1 MLPVLEK
8 KRWTQGLRVPVAMPH
23 RITRRTENL
32 FMGGSCQ
39 VWCDVGGT
47 FTDCFVLTPQ
57 KQRLRTKVL
66 SHGRMPGSIDSWID
80 ASSWVDSR
88 RIGQPDRFWCSSS
101 VVLYDASRKPIAQGI
116 CSDFC
121 GSTGSIRVEGLSNTQ
136 AAVTYEFVP
145 GIEAPVL
152 AVRMMLGVPLERPLP
167 ILDVRL
173 GTTRATNALLT
184 RSGEPTA
191 LVTTKGFED
200 LIEIG
205 YQERPE
211 LFAIHVQK
219 RPKLYTHSVG
229 IVERLDASGNVLIA
243 LDESQAQEQLRSLW
257 DSGIRSLAICLL
269 HSYKNPEHELR
280 LAQIAAAMGFSWVFC
295 SARVA
300 PVVRAVSRGETT
312 LVDAYLTPVVRK
324 YLTGLSHQICQITG
338 SKLRVMTS
346 SGGLIDAAD
355 ASGKELVLSGPAGGA
370 VALQAISKQVGAP
383 KLIGLDMGGTS
394 TDVCRID
401 GRLQLEH
408 ETVKAGIRMT
418 VPTLAIHTVA
428 SGGGSICWFDGVQ
441 LRVGPKSAGSEPG
454 PASYGQGGPLT
465 ITDLN
470 LLQGRIDPQA
480 FPIPLQ
486 LQAAEDRLG
495 ELLKKVRCNALF
507 ESMDSDKLVSG
518 LRQIANEQMASA
530 VRAIST
536 QQGADPREHVL
547 VGFGGAAGQHICQI
561 ADLLEMDRIIDHPE
575 AGLLSALGM
584 GLAQVKRSAIH
595 PLYMPLDKIA
605 PERLD
610 QIRNRLTEQISLEL
624 ANDGIACEQQSF
636 WGEIELR
643 YIGTEGSLRILWDD
657 HPETWVSRFEA
668 KYRDKF
674 GVTRGSHPLEV
685 TSLWLEGSSPEP
697 SLEPVAIAQDESLPQ
712 RSISMVVE
720 NQRVDAPCID
730 RRALA
735 IGQVIAGPALVQ
747 SSGSTTIIDLGWKAT
762 MQSDGSLWIER
773 AKHSV
778 EQTIKKNGSEQSFE
792 SGVDPILREVIA
804 QRIAAIAD
812 QMGIVL
818 EQTALSV
825 NVKQRRDFSCAVF
838 DAQGELIA
846 NAPHVPVHLGA
857 MGRTV
862 QAMIERFETMSPG
875 DCFVTND
882 PYQGGSHLPDVTVV
896 TPVFAPKESPRPAFF
911 VASRAHHAE
920 IGGIAPGSMAPT
932 STRLGQEGVIIP
944 PMHLT
949 EAGVDRMDRVEGLL
963 KSAPYPSRNVAE
975 NLADLL
981 AQQAANQRGALAMVE
996 LAKSLGVAR
1005 LQSILKSILEVAR
1018 AKTSRWIT
1026 GLPKSHYRFEDAMD
1040 DGTRIAVLIT
1050 KEPEDRLRIDFQ
1062 GTGAESLR
1070 NLNANPGIVT
1080 AAVMYTI
1087 RCAIGDTM
1095 PLNSGVMRSVD
1106 LHIPP
1111 GILNPRGTGPLEN
1124 WPAVAG
1130 GNVET
1135 SQRIVDVLWGA
1146 LGLAAASQ
1154 GTMNNFLFG
1163 NERFGYYETIGGGT
1177 GASQYGPGA
1186 DAVHSHMT
1194 NTRLTD
1200 VEVLESRYPVRVMR
1214 FGIRRG
1220 SGGQGLHQGG
1230 CGMEREIMALEALE
1244 VSLVTSRRNG
1254 SGPYGLAGGQA
1265 GLQGENWWIDQH
1277 GNKQQLQGSCQL
1289 RIQPGDRIRIM
1300 TPGGGGFGASR

>member
-1 MLPVLEK
+1 MD
-8 KRWTQGLRVPVAMPH
+8 
-23 RITRRTENL
+23 
-32 FMGGSCQ
+32 GSYQ

-57 KQRLRTKVL
+57 NRQLRLKVL
-66 SHGRMPGSIDSWID
+66 SHGRMPGSVDT
-80 ASSWVDSR
+80 WVDSSTWIDPR
-88 RIGQPDRFWCSSS
+88 RIGQSDRFWRSSS
-101 VVLYDASRKPIAQGI
+101 VVLYDASRQAIAEGI

-121 GSTGSIRVEGLSNTQ
+121 GSTGAIRVEGLSQ
-136 AAVTYEFVP
+136 ARSAVAYEFIP

-152 AVRMMLGVPLERPLP
+152 AARMMLDVPLEDPLP
-167 ILDVRL
+167 VLDVRL

-191 LVTTKGFED
+191 LLTTKGFED

-211 LFAIHVQK
+211 LFAIHVRK
-219 RPKLYTHSVG
+219 RRSLYTHSVG
-229 IVERLDASGNVLIA
+229 IVERIDANGDVLIA
-243 LDESQAQEQLRSLW
+243 LDEKQAQEELRSLW
-257 DSGIRSLAICLL
+257 GRGIRSLAICLL
-269 HSYKNPEHELR
+269 HSYRNPQHELR
-280 LAQIAAAMGFSWVFC
+280 LAQIATDMGFPWVFS

-300 PVVRAVSRGETT
+300 PVIRAVSRGETA

-324 YLTGLSHQICQITG
+324 YLSGLQQQICQIAG

-346 SGGLIDAAD
+346 SGGLIDAAQ

-370 VALQAISKQVGAP
+370 VALQAIAKQSGAP

-428 SGGGSICWFDGVQ
+428 SGGGSICTFDGVQ
-441 LRVGPKSAGSEPG
+441 LRIGPKSAGSDPG
-454 PASYGQGGPLT
+454 PACYGRGGPLT

-470 LLQGRIDPQA
+470 LLQGQIDPQA

-486 LQAAEDRLG
+486 PQAAQDRLM
-495 ELLKKVRCNALF
+495 ELLEQVQCNPLF
-507 ESMDSDKLVSG
+507 ESMDADKLVSG

-530 VRAIST
+530 VRAISIE
-536 QQGADPREHVL
+536 QGADPREHVL

-561 ADLLEMDRIIDHPE
+561 AELLDMDRIIDHPE

-584 GLAQVKRSAIH
+584 GLAQIKRSATH
-595 PLYMPLDKIA
+595 PLYMPLDK
-605 PERLD
+605 LD
-610 QIRNRLTEQISLEL
+610 RGQLDLIHSRLTEQIRLEL
-624 ANDGIACEQQSF
+624 AGEGIALEEQTF
-636 WGEIELR
+636 LGEVELR
-643 YIGTEGSLRILWDD
+643 YLGTEGTLRILWDD
-657 HPETWVSRFEA
+657 HPEDWGSRFE
-668 KYRDKF
+668 KRYQEKF
-674 GVTRGSHPLEV
+674 GVSRDSHPLEI
-685 TSLWLEGSSPEP
+685 TCLWLEGSSPEATI
-697 SLEPVAIAQDESLPQ
+697 EPMAMPQ
-712 RSISMVVE
+712 EIIVEQRFISMVVG
-720 NQRVDAPCID
+720 NQRVDAPCLD
-730 RRALA
+730 RRAIR
-735 IGQVIAGPALVQ
+735 IGQVITGPALVQ

-762 MQSDGSLWIER
+762 VESDGSLRIDR
-773 AKHSV
+773 ANHRI
-778 EQTIKKNGSEQSFE
+778 EQTADAGASSQSVADSF
-792 SGVDPILREVIA
+792 DPILREVIA
-804 QRIAAIAD
+804 QRIAAIAE

-838 DAQGELIA
+838 DAHGELIA

-862 QAMIERFETMSPG
+862 QAMIERFERMSPG

-896 TPVFAPKESPRPAFF
+896 TPVFAIEGSQRPTFF

-932 STRLGQEGVIIP
+932 STCLGQEGVIIP

-949 EAGVDRMDRVEGLL
+949 QAGIDRLDRIEQLL
-963 KSAPYPSRNVAE
+963 RSAPYPSRNVPE

-996 LAKSLGVAR
+996 LARSLGAVR
-1005 LQSILKSILEVAR
+1005 LQSILESILEVAR
-1018 AKTSRWIT
+1018 AKTMRWIA
-1026 GLPKSHYRFEDAMD
+1026 GLSKSEFRFEDAMD

-1050 KEPEDRLRIDFQ
+1050 KEAGDRLRIDFE
-1062 GTGAESLR
+1062 GTGTESLR

-1087 RCAIGDTM
+1087 RCAIADTM
-1095 PLNSGVMRSVD
+1095 PLNSGVMRAVELS
-1106 LHIPP
+1106 IPR
-1111 GILNPRGTGPLEN
+1111 GILNPRGTGRVED

-1163 NERFGYYETIGGGT
+1163 NDRFGYYETIGGGT
-1177 GASQYGPGA
+1177 GASQYGPGS

-1214 FGIRRG
+1214 FGVRRR
-1220 SGGQGLHQGG
+1220 SGGDGSHRGG
-1230 CGMEREIMALEALE
+1230 CGMEREIMALEPLE
-1244 VSLVTSRRNG
+1244 VSLVTSRRQG
-1254 SGPYGLAGGQA
+1254 SGPYGLEGGLA
-1265 GLQGENWWIDQH
+1265 GLLGENWWIDRL
-1277 GNKQQLQGSCQL
+1277 GNQQRLQGSCQL
-1289 RIQPGDRIRIM
+1289 QIQPGDRIRIL
-1300 TPGGGGFGASR
+1300 TPGGGGYGQVR